1 MIRKNKKFIDPRYF
15 MNEKMES
22 PQLKEDYDTPDQSNV
37 VRTIQLALLRQITHD
52 AHKGGASWIFEQD
65 DVDLDP
71 ILGEE
76 LLDYVKRVNNTFE
89 KLVGWE
95 MIDEDLVMNA
105 MQDAGRELEMSNI
118 PPEYLTQ
125 KQTEILSNL
134 NQEEQQN
141 ETY

>member
-1 MIRKNKKFIDPRYF
+1 VIRKNKKFIDPRYF

-52 AHKGGASWIFEQD
+52 AQEEDASWIFEQD

-76 LLDYVKRVNNTFE
+76 LLKYVKRVNNTFE

-95 MIDEDLVMNA
+95 MIDEDLVTRA
-105 MQDAGRELEMSNI
+105 MEDANRELEMLNI

-125 KQTEILSNL
+125 KQKEILSNL
-134 NQEEQQN
+134 KQED
-141 ETY
+141 

>member
-52 AHKGGASWIFEQD
+52 AQEEDASWIFEQD

-76 LLDYVKRVNNTFE
+76 LLKYVKRVNNTFV
-89 KLVGWE
+89 KLVGWK
-95 MIDEDLVMNA
+95 MIDEDLVTRA
-105 MQDAGRELEMSNI
+105 MEDANRELEMLNI

-125 KQTEILSNL
+125 KQKEILSNL
-134 NQEEQQN
+134 KQED
-141 ETY
+141 

>member
-1 MIRKNKKFIDPRYF
+1 VIRKNKKFIDPRYF

-52 AHKGGASWIFEQD
+52 AQEEDASWIFEQD

-76 LLDYVKRVNNTFE
+76 LLKYVKRVNNTFV
-89 KLVGWE
+89 KLVGWK
-95 MIDEDLVMNA
+95 MIDEDLVTRA
-105 MQDAGRELEMSNI
+105 MEDANRELEMLNI

-125 KQTEILSNL
+125 KQKEILSNL
-134 NQEEQQN
+134 KQED
-141 ETY
+141 